1 MNKCFWVL
9 SVLLVSFLPMR
20 GQIPTPDAYLGYPLG
35 SQFSRHHQIV
45 GYFEAVAAQSSKVRL
60 LPYGQTNEGRPL
72 MVAVVTSEANMANL
86 EQIRQN
92 NLQATGLRE
101 FEVKGK
107 RLPIVWLS
115 YNIHGNEASASEA
128 AVKTL
133 YEFAAHD
140 TANWLDEVVLMID
153 PCINPDGRDR
163 YVNWY
168 RQASNQQANV
178 RPESWEHIE
187 PWPGGRVNHYL
198 FDLNRDWC
206 WQLQVESRQR
216 AKLYHEWMPQV
227 HVDYHEQM
235 PDAPYF
241 FGPAAEPLHEAIT
254 PWQRTFQQYIGRNHA
269 KYFDQNGWLYF
280 TREIFD
286 LLYPSYG
293 DTWPTFQGAIG
304 FTYEQGGHGR
314 AGRAIQLANGD
325 TLRLT
330 DRINHHFTTG
340 WSTVEMAYVHRSRLI
355 SEFDAYFQSA
365 REKGAG
371 DYTSYVISKDQGLD
385 KLSQLQ
391 TLLEN
396 NHIQYAT
403 AIDNNKPVKGFS
415 FSSHRNETFTV
426 QNGDW
431 IISTQQPQGNLVDV
445 LFSPEVELTDS
456 MTYDLT
462 AWSIPYA
469 YNLKAY
475 ATRDPLN
482 DYQATQDVAFGTP
495 PPTQPYAYVIPW
507 NFTTAEVLSQLLQ
520 RGLKARY
527 ASQAFSLNIS
537 PAQSPVNVQAFDAG
551 TLIINRADNKTFD
564 FETEVEAIF
573 QKVQKQVVRYPVYTG
588 FVEEGKD
595 LGSNSYELIKA
606 PRIAI
611 VGGEDVSANSM
622 GECWYYM
629 EQALHYP
636 ISVIPG
642 RYLDRA
648 KLSEYDVLILPS
660 GSYQASKGT
669 IGRFLQGGGKVIA
682 MERAMRV
689 FSQTTGNESM
699 QTNLTRVMQMKQS
712 QQNNG
717 DGTETP
723 YSMRARKS
731 LVNYTAGSIYEVQLD
746 PTHPLAFGIGEKLHI
761 MKRNSTPYPL
771 LTQGLNLGKLSSGD
785 PVSGFVGA
793 QLQKRLKNTFVFA
806 SERVGRGQVIYM
818 TDSPIFRG
826 FWHGGYLLMA
836 NAIFF

>member
-9 SVLLVSFLPMR
+9 SFFLVSFLPTW
-20 GQIPTPDAYLGYPLG
+20 GQIPTPAEYLGYPMG

-45 GYFEAVAAQSSKVRL
+45 GYFEAVAAQSPKVRL
-60 LPYGQTNEGRPL
+60 LPYGETNEGRPL

-92 NLQATGLRE
+92 NIQATGLRE
-101 FEVKGK
+101 FDVQGK

-133 YEFAAHD
+133 YEFTAHD
-140 TANWLDEVVLMID
+140 TANWLDEVVLIID

-168 RQASNQQANV
+168 RQASNQQTNV

-206 WQLQVESRQR
+206 WQLQIESRQR

-355 SEFDAYFQSA
+355 SEFDAYFKSA

-371 DYTSYVISKDQGLD
+371 EYTSYVISKDQGLD

-396 NHIQYAT
+396 NHIQYTT

-520 RGLKARY
+520 KGLKARY
-527 ASQAFSLNIS
+527 ASQSFSLNIS

-564 FETEVEAIF
+564 FEAEVEAIF

-660 GSYQASKGT
+660 GSYQASKGAL
-669 IGRFLQGGGKVIA
+669 GRFLQGGGKVIA
-682 MERAMRV
+682 MERALRV

-746 PTHPLAFGIGEKLHI
+746 PTHPLAFGIGDKLHI